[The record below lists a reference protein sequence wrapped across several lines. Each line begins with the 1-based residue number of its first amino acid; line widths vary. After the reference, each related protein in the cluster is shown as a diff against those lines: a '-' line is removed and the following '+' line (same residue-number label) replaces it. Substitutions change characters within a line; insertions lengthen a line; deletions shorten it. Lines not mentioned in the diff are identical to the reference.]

1 MPKDKIFL
9 SLVFAT
15 LKNISA
21 FLNYNEI
28 SRYNEITLYKQRNF
42 VILSIMT
49 SEIPFQSINS
59 LIVRKSPLQ
68 ETLKAIVSQVSS
80 YEDIALVRIWLID
93 KGDICET
100 CVMRA
105 ECPNQEKCLHLT
117 ASEGNAQNGE
127 KNWLETNGRF
137 QRFPIGV
144 RKIGLTAQ
152 SDKPLLLNNLD
163 KENTDWIVK
172 KDWIKK
178 ENIIGFV
185 AFPLKF
191 EDDILG
197 VIGVF
202 SRQNIKK
209 KSFDWLKIYAEQASI
224 AIANARAFEEIE
236 KLRQKLEDE
245 NDYLKEEIQEVS
257 QHKFLIGKS
266 PVWAKILQQ
275 IELVGTS
282 DATVLLTGESGTGKE
297 MVARALHEASLRKN
311 APLVKVNCAAISN
324 ELFESEF
331 FGHIKGAFTGA
342 FKDRI
347 GRFQLADGGTI
358 FLDEIGELPLQ
369 MQGKLLRVLQEKQF
383 ERVGEDRT
391 RTVDV
396 RVIAATNR
404 DLWAEVEAGNFR
416 QDLFYRLSVFPIH
429 LPPLR
434 ERIEDI
440 EPLTQHF
447 LRQFSAKMHC
457 EVFKLTDD
465 DIKKLQSY
473 SYPGNVRELQ
483 NIVERAIILAQ
494 CNRLNF
500 TMPQVLNRMIVTE
513 NDEISVKK
521 SILTYE
527 ELKDL
532 ERENI
537 IQALQKSSYRIYG
550 NEGAAEILGSKPTTL
565 ISRIKALEIPMR
577 PNLFN

>member
-1 MPKDKIFL
+1 
-9 SLVFAT
+9 
-15 LKNISA
+15 
-21 FLNYNEI
+21 
-28 SRYNEITLYKQRNF
+28 
-42 VILSIMT
+42 MT
-49 SEIPFQSINS
+49 SEIAFNSINE
-59 LIVRKSPLQ
+59 LIVRKSPVQ
-68 ETLKAIVSQVSS
+68 ETLQAIVSQVLKQ
-80 YEDIALVRIWLID
+80 EEFALARIWLID

-100 CVMRA
+100 CVMRL
-105 ECPNQEKCLHLT
+105 ECPSQTRCLHLT
-117 ASEGNAQNGE
+117 ASEGKSLTGE
-127 KNWLETNGRF
+127 ICWGEIDGRF
-137 QRFPIGV
+137 KRFPIGV
-144 RKIGLTAQ
+144 RKIGFVGENGKSVHL
-152 SDKPLLLNNLD
+152 DNLQTT
-163 KENTDWIVK
+163 KNAWIVRE
-172 KDWIKK
+172 DWIKA
-178 ENIIGFV
+178 ENIDGF
-185 AFPLKF
+185 AAHPLKF
-191 EDDILG
+191 QDDILG
-197 VIGVF
+197 VIAVF
-202 SRQNIKK
+202 SRKNISQE
-209 KSFDWLKIYAEQASI
+209 SFEWLRVFAEQASI

-245 NDYLKEEIQEVS
+245 NDYLKEEIEEVS

-266 PVWAKILQQ
+266 PVWTKILQQ

-297 MVARALHEASLRKN
+297 MVARALHEVSLRKN
-311 APLVKVNCAAISN
+311 NPLVKVNCAAISN

-331 FGHIKGAFTGA
+331 FGHVKGAYTGA
-342 FKDRI
+342 FKDRT

-358 FLDEIGELPLQ
+358 FLDEIGELPLP

-434 ERIEDI
+434 ERLEDI

-447 LRQFSAKMHC
+447 LHQFAAKMHC
-457 EVFKLTDD
+457 ELFKLTDD

-483 NIVERAIILAQ
+483 NIVERAIILAR

-500 TMPQVLNRMIVTE
+500 TMPQVLNRMIVSE
-513 NDEISVKK
+513 FEEKDVRK
-521 SILTYE
+521 SILTYQ
-527 ELKDL
+527 ELRVL

-537 IQALQKSSYRIYG
+537 IHSLQKTNYKIYG
-550 NEGAAEILGSKPTTL
+550 KDGAAHILGSKPTTL

-577 PNLFN
+577 PELS